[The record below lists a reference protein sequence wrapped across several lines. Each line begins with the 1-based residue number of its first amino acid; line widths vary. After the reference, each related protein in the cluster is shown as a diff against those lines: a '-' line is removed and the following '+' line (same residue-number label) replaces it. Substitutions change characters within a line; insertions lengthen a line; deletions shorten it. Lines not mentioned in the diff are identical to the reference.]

1 MLDGG
6 SWDGAM
12 WGWGGPG
19 MGVGWVAGVTRRHG
33 RPWPPIETPP
43 GETAGGQRLPINGIT
58 DLRFETFGMIRVMSI
73 NF

>member
-1 MLDGG
+1 MMM
-6 SWDGAM
+6 ST
-12 WGWGGPG
+12 
-19 MGVGWVAGVTRRHG
+19 WVAGVTRRHG

-43 GETAGGQRLPINGIT
+43 GETAGGQRLPINAIT